1 MTQFDYIIYGN
12 NIGAMIAAI
21 ELAKRY
27 QVALVN
33 PAKGW
38 GGTLGGMKING
49 TNFDIGMN
57 YFEFTSFH
65 TPSNDLETYNPQ
77 LRNDSARFFHLIE
90 KYAAAH
96 CDFAEVD
103 TPSCYV
109 NDGFYPDFVMSN
121 QLDFLSQLPDN
132 QKDKIKKELITIIEK
147 GISPL
152 HASQKKQNEQLF
164 IESSFEAVSLANH
177 GETFHNLY
185 IESLCKKIL
194 NCSSADLPALFHRVA
209 WLPLFYPNTLLDAL
223 NGENVAMLPTIFHYP
238 TKGYFA
244 DFIEKINAQIID
256 NQNIKLI
263 FDNQFNIK
271 KQYNNYHFEFENSTS
286 ITAKQL
292 IWCGDF
298 PTLLTKTNVHYE
310 AQPFAKASIVLGFL
324 EVESTNIAQL
334 FTSLYVLE
342 KDCALY
348 RLTNQDAT
356 AKTNNTNSRFIFELN
371 FDVCEAM
378 GLQDEKAIVS
388 HLQTFLLKSK
398 IFKQPIDN
406 ERFIIKIFKNAVNL
420 PLQQNMIY
428 YEYLQDIA
436 KANFDNVTYI
446 GIGADF
452 VATSFN
458 DQIVQALKAAK
469 KS

>member
-1 MTQFDYIIYGN
+1 MKQFDYIIYGN
-12 NIGAMIAAI
+12 NIGAMIAAV

-27 QVALVN
+27 QVALIN
-33 PAKGW
+33 PARGW

-65 TPSNDLETYNPQ
+65 TPSDDLETYNPQ
-77 LRNDSARFFHLIE
+77 LRNDSARFFHKIE
-90 KYAAAH
+90 KYVAAH

-109 NDGFYPDFVMSN
+109 NDAFYPDFVMSN

-132 QKDKIKKELITIIEK
+132 QKDKIKNELEKILEK
-147 GISPL
+147 GIFPL

-164 IESSFEAVSLANH
+164 VESSFEAVSLANH
-177 GETFHNLY
+177 GETFHALY

-223 NGENVAMLPTIFHYP
+223 NGKNVAMPSTIFHYP

-244 DFIEKINAQIID
+244 DFIEKINIQIVD
-256 NQNIKLI
+256 NQNIELI
-263 FDNQFNIK
+263 FDNQFNII
-271 KQYNNYHFEFENSTS
+271 KQANAYHFAFENATT
-286 ITAKQL
+286 IAANQL
-292 IWCGDF
+292 IWCADF
-298 PTLLTKTNVHYE
+298 PTLLTKANVSFE

-324 EVESTNIAQL
+324 AIDSDAVAQL

-356 AKTNNTNSRFIFELN
+356 AKTNNASSRFIFELN

-378 GLQDEKAIVS
+378 GLHDEKAIVS
-388 HLQTFLLKSK
+388 HLQTFLQKSK
-398 IFKQPIDN
+398 IFKQSIDN
-406 ERFIIKIFKNAVNL
+406 EQFIIKIFKNAVNL
-420 PLQQNMIY
+420 PLQKNRIY
-428 YEYLQDIA
+428 YEYLQGIA
-436 KANFDNVTYI
+436 KANFDNITYI

-458 DQIVQALKAAK
+458 DQIVQALKAALE
-469 KS
+469 